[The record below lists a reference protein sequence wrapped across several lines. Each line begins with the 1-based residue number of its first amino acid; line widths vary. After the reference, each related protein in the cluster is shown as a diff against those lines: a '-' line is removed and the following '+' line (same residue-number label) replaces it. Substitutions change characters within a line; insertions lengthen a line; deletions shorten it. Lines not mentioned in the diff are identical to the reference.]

1 MTTAKFSPR
10 WANRKRAGPASKQN
24 NGIGICYSKRVCSDL
39 LLKSRLF
46 RICLVLG
53 GLVLFALVCL
63 QGLETWYRLSILN
76 EPVEMPAQL
85 TKNDM
90 YTVSIISQKKR
101 WGVLEKI
108 LKHYSTCPKVQSIS
122 VVWDGSPVPNTVG
135 TYPVSVSFENSF
147 KHDSLNNRFSPD
159 VNISTEAVLSVDDD
173 LLVSCTDVLRAFAEW
188 KASGKHQLVG
198 FLPRLVVRGD
208 SSMKDNGSIQE
219 IKKKKNKAEMLY
231 LAEKK
236 AIQYNKYNV
245 ILTPLM
251 VYNSKYMAL
260 YWSDEYKKEREFVDS
275 MSNCE
280 DLLMNYIVSYY
291 FIDHGE
297 KGSHAKFIQPRR
309 RLDIS
314 RFSSC
319 GVSCGKLHLDKRQK
333 CARYF
338 EESFRS
344 RWLHSTTRESASIY
358 KGSDGS
364 GWNGLISSKFSF
376 ATTSRRP
383 VCWIP
388 GLGCIYY

>member
-1 MTTAKFSPR
+1 MTPANFSPR
-10 WANRKRAGPASKQN
+10 WANRKRSGPAGKHTNAS
-24 NGIGICYSKRVCSDL
+24 GTRYSKRVCVDL
-39 LLKSRLF
+39 LLRSWSV
-46 RICLVLG
+46 RICFVLG
-53 GLVLFALVCL
+53 GLVWLAAVSAL

-76 EPVEMPAQL
+76 EPVELPAQL

-90 YTVSIISQKKR
+90 YTVSILSQKKR
-101 WGVLEKI
+101 WRVLERI

-122 VVWDGSPVPNTVG
+122 VVWDGSPVPYSVG
-135 TYPVSVSFENSF
+135 KYPVSVSFKNSF
-147 KHDSLNNRFSPD
+147 KRDSLNNRFSPD
-159 VNISTEAVLSVDDD
+159 VNVSTEAVLSVDDD
-173 LLVSCTDVLRAFAEW
+173 LLVSCNDVLRAFAEW

-208 SSMKDNGSIQE
+208 SSMEDNGNQIHE
-219 IKKKKNKAEMLY
+219 IKNNKNKAEMLY
-231 LAEKK
+231 LAEKI
-236 AIQYNKYNV
+236 AIQHNKYNV

-275 MSNCE
+275 ISNCE

-291 FIDHGE
+291 FMAHGK
-297 KGSHAKFIQPRR
+297 KGSHAKFVQPRR

-319 GVSCGKLHLDKRQK
+319 GVSCGTLHLDKRQK
-333 CARYF
+333 CAGYF
-338 EESFRS
+338 EESFQS
-344 RWLHSTTRESASIY
+344 RWIHSRTRESDSSNI
-358 KGSDGS
+358 S

-376 ATTSRRP
+376 TGRWP

-388 GLGCIYY
+388 GLGCIYW